1 MEIMGT
7 NALITGGGLR
17 VGRGIT
23 LALAAAGA
31 NVFIHYGRSEDD
43 AAATAQDAEALGVK
57 ASIGPADLS
66 DPGNA
71 AVLVELA
78 KESIGPL
85 TILVNSA
92 SGFPTDTLGDVTVAG
107 LESTLRLSLL
117 SPIML
122 TQAFTAQ
129 VPTEGVAVSVTD
141 WRSHRPYPDHF
152 SYTIA
157 KGALEVFTRAAAVAA
172 APAVRV
178 NAVALGAILP
188 PPGRDAEYLKELAGK
203 LPLKRTGT
211 PELVGAAV
219 VELVRND
226 FVTGQVLRLDGGASL
241 V

>member
-1 MEIMGT
+1 MEISGA
-7 NALITGGGLR
+7 NALVTGGGIR

-31 NVFIHYGRSEDD
+31 NVFIHYGRSADA
-43 AAATAQDAEALGVK
+43 AAATAEEAEKLGVR
-57 ASIGPADLS
+57 AGLGAADLS
-66 DPGNA
+66 DPDNA
-71 AVLVELA
+71 ATLAELA
-78 KESIGPL
+78 RETLGPL
-85 TILVNSA
+85 SILVNSA
-92 SGFPTDTLGDVTVAG
+92 SGFPSDTLGDVTVAG

-122 TQAFTAQ
+122 TQAFAAQ
-129 VPTEGVAVSVTD
+129 VTTKGVAVSVTD

-188 PPGRDAEYLKELAGK
+188 PPGKDAEYLKELAGK
-203 LPLKRTGT
+203 LPLKRIGS

-219 VELVRND
+219 AELVRND